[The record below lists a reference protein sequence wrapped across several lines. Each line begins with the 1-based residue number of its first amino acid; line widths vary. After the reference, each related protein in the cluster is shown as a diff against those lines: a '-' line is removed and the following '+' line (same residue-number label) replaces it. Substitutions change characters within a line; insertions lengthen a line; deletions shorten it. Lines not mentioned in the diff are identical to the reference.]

1 MNVPTCSFAV
11 RLQQGFEVYA
21 LNNDEVELVVV
32 PELGARII
40 SLRNLRTGRE
50 WMWHPSGGLK
60 LFRNRLGDDFAQSP
74 LVGSDECLPTIAA
87 CSWQGRE
94 LPDHG
99 EVWSTAWKV
108 DAEAW
113 KTGVLKTSIKMKAS
127 PFEFQRTIEL
137 SENDIRISYK
147 LTNLN
152 TQDERFLWA
161 IHPLLKLLPGDQL
174 EMPASTRALLPD
186 AAWIDAVDS
195 ATPNG
200 NCAKVIA
207 FPVSEGLIAIDNQVT
222 GDRLEFLWHPKENG
236 ALGLWL
242 TRGGWH
248 GHHHFALEP
257 TNADSDS
264 LALAAERNCCGVVTA
279 SDFVTWQIRLRLGS
293 RQHPEFV
300 N

>member
-1 MNVPTCSFAV
+1 MKVSTGSFAV
-11 RLQQGFEVYA
+11 RLQQGFEVYV
-21 LNNDEVELVVV
+21 LNNDEVELAVV

-60 LFRNRLGDDFAQSP
+60 LFRNRPGDDFAQSP
-74 LVGSDECLPTIAA
+74 LVGTDECLPTIAA
-87 CSWQGRE
+87 CSLLGRE

-99 EVWSTAWKV
+99 EVWSMAWKV

-113 KTGVLKTSIKMKAS
+113 KSGVLKTSVKMKIS

-137 SENDIRISYK
+137 SENDVCISYK
-147 LTNLN
+147 LTNCN
-152 TQDERFLWA
+152 AQDERFLWA

-174 EMPASTRALLPD
+174 EMPASTRALLPG

-207 FPVSEGLIAIDNQVT
+207 SPVREGLIAIGNQVT
-222 GDRLEFLWHPKENG
+222 GDRLEFLWNPKENG

-257 TNADSDS
+257 TNADADS
-264 LALAAERNCCGVVTA
+264 LALAAERN
-279 SDFVTWQIRLRLGS
+279 
-293 RQHPEFV
+293 
-300 N
+300 